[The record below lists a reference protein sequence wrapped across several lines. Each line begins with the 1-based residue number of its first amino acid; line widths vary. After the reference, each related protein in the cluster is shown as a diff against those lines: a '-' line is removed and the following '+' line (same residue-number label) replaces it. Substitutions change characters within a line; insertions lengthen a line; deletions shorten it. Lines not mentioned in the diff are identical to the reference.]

1 MVPKPLQKLGGDSPL
16 MSTGPTSPIL
26 AQYRQ
31 VVLWPLYVN
40 STTLCICLLLFP
52 FRFCHS
58 CHVSFCYMS
67 LVFMLILHSM
77 KGMGSQAC
85 TDFSHFLMGLDIVF
99 VEVPIYLAR
108 WAFAPIA
115 SFLAVSM
122 GVLAIILAM
131 LAHWAHYLSFLGLPW
146 PIYFIF
152 LPLIMSMGLLAVIH
166 AMLAHQ
172 INYLFPR
179 ASTTHLPYFYL
190 LLCLQACWLSFLACW
205 PIGLINFFLGF
216 PRPIYFAFTSWC
228 AFGPFGCPSCHVGPF
243 G

>member
-77 KGMGSQAC
+77 KGMGSWAC
-85 TDFSHFLMGLDIVF
+85 TVFFYFLMGLDIVL
-99 VEVPIYLAR
+99 VEVPICLAR

-152 LPLIMSMGLLAVIH
+152 
-166 AMLAHQ
+166 
-172 INYLFPR
+172 
-179 ASTTHLPYFYL
+179 YL
-190 LLCLQACWLSFLACW
+190 LLCPWAYLLSFMPCW
-205 PIGLINFFLGF
+205 PIRLITSFLGL
-216 PRPIYFAFTSWC
+216 PQPIYLTFISCYAYRHV
-228 AFGPFGCPSCHVGPF
+228 GCHSQHVGPL